1 MARPVARP
9 PRYVMGVLD
18 VKGLGSDNG
27 GPMRHLARV
36 VIMLSVLLAPLW
48 MCAWAREARAADRIE
63 AALDVAEGRG
73 AHSGP
78 SDPMA
83 GADEDAGVVEDD
95 DSSSGECAAP
105 PAWARL
111 DRHHRGPLRFAV
123 RVGAAPP
130 RVHLEAETPPPR
142 P

>member
-1 MARPVARP
+1 
-9 PRYVMGVLD
+9 
-18 VKGLGSDNG
+18 
-27 GPMRHLARV
+27 MRRLARL

-48 MCAWAREARAADRIE
+48 MCAWASEARAADRIE
-63 AALDVAEGRG
+63 AAIDVGEGRG

-83 GADEDAGVVEDD
+83 CADEDADVVEDD
-95 DSSSGECAAP
+95 DSSSGECALH
-105 PAWARL
+105 PASARFH
-111 DRHHRGPLRFAV
+111 RHHCGPLRFAV

>member
-1 MARPVARP
+1 
-9 PRYVMGVLD
+9 
-18 VKGLGSDNG
+18 
-27 GPMRHLARV
+27 MRRLARL

-63 AALDVAEGRG
+63 AAIDVEEGRG
-73 AHSGP
+73 AHPGP

-83 GADEDAGVVEDD
+83 DEGEEEDDGAVEDD
-95 DSSSGECAAP
+95 DSSSGECSPP

-111 DRHHRGPLRFAV
+111 DQHHCGPLRFAV